1 MNPYRIIGDGL
12 SLLALFG
19 TLFAVWVAMP

>member
-19 TLFAVWVAMP
+19 TLFAVWVVT